1 MQQNDMYFGP
11 CRYQKILCNV
21 LFLLLYQLITKPL
34 PLKLIQNHFHSF
46 SFDQNAII
54 WVIQAREEAQVQV
67 EDEAEVA
74 INNMNGLV
82 ITAA

>member
-1 MQQNDMYFGP
+1 M
-11 CRYQKILCNV
+11 
-21 LFLLLYQLITKPL
+21 
-34 PLKLIQNHFHSF
+34 PLKFIQINFHSL

-74 INNMNGLV
+74 INNTNDLV
-82 ITAA
+82 IIAASIVITLPVWLSRVGLIVS

>member
-1 MQQNDMYFGP
+1 MHQNDMYFGP
-11 CRYQKILCNV
+11 YRYQKYSIIQYSFTYMNY
-21 LFLLLYQLITKPL
+21 YQTIA
-34 PLKLIQNHFHSF
+34 LKLIQNHFHSF

-74 INNMNGLV
+74 INNMNDLV

>member
-1 MQQNDMYFGP
+1 MTCILVPTGIKKYSIISHSFTYINFN
-11 CRYQKILCNV
+11 YQTIA
-21 LFLLLYQLITKPL
+21 
-34 PLKLIQNHFHSF
+34 LKLIQNHFHSF

-74 INNMNGLV
+74 INNMNDLV

>member
-1 MQQNDMYFGP
+1 MNSK
-11 CRYQKILCNV
+11 YQTIA
-21 LFLLLYQLITKPL
+21 
-34 PLKLIQNHFHSF
+34 LKLIQKHFHSF

-74 INNMNGLV
+74 INNMNDLV